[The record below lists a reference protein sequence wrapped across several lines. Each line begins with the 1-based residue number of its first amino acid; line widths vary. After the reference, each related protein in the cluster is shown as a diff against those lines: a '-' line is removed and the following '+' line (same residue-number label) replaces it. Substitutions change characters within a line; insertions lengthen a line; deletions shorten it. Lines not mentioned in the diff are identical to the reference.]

1 MFKIKKRRGTLDTRQ
16 YNGKEE
22 DAPLPVC
29 RYAGATWSQD
39 DVIHSP
45 LHSTPVAL

>member
-1 MFKIKKRRGTLDTRQ
+1 MFKIKKRCGTLDTRQ

-29 RYAGATWSQD
+29 RWTQEPPGARTM
-39 DVIHSP
+39 
-45 LHSTPVAL
+45 